1 MEIEENNQIPFLD
14 VLVTRDKN
22 QLRHT
27 VYRKKTHSD
36 RYLNAQSH
44 HHPQQ
49 KRALMKTLLHRAETI
64 CDEDSKE
71 RELKHIKWALKSNV
85 FSDRDIRFARKVRQ
99 HTEQQTYQKFACLPY
114 VQGVTD
120 RIRKILEKRNIGT
133 RFTTEKKISQILPTP
148 KDKLPLFHSE
158 GIYKVEC
165 LCGKCYIGQTG
176 RSIQCRLKEHSR
188 AIKQYDKEKS
198 ALAEH
203 KFEDGDHTFDLEKT
217 VVLAKTSKYH
227 QRLIREAIEIRKNPN
242 NFNRDQGVELSST
255 WNSVI
260 RPCTHPPTNF
270 SHRATPTTPTTDP
283 TGTTPTT
290 NHINSPTRNRPNQ
303 FIYKLRR
310 R

>member
-1 MEIEENNQIPFLD
+1 MEIEENNQIPYLD
-14 VLVTRDKN
+14 VLVTRDKD

-49 KRALMKTLLHRAETI
+49 KRASMKTLFHRAETI
-64 CDEDSKE
+64 CAEDSKE
-71 RELKHIKWALKSNV
+71 RELRHIKWALKCNG

-99 HTEQQTYQKFACLPY
+99 HTEQQTYRKFACLPY

-133 RFTTEKKISQILPTP
+133 RFTTERKISQILPTP
-148 KDKLPLFHSE
+148 KDKLPLFQSE

-176 RSIQCRLKEHSR
+176 RSIGSIQCRLKEHSR

-203 KFEDGDHTFDLEKT
+203 KFEDGDT
-217 VVLAKTSKYH
+217 
-227 QRLIREAIEIRKNPN
+227 R
-242 NFNRDQGVELSST
+242 ST
-255 WNSVI
+255 LKK
-260 RPCTHPPTNF
+260 
-270 SHRATPTTPTTDP
+270 
-283 TGTTPTT
+283 
-290 NHINSPTRNRPNQ
+290 Q
-303 FIYKLRR
+303 
-310 R
+310 